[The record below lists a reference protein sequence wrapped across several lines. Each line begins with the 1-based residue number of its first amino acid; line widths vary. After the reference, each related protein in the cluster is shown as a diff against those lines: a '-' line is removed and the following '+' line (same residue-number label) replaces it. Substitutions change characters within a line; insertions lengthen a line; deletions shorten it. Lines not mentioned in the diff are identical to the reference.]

1 MSPDAEH
8 PAQLTDGHL
17 VLAQDAARPRVIA
30 CHAYYRNT
38 DCQERLAGARPA
50 GSKSVKTVPSVMG
63 TSGVG
68 EAARAGAT
76 GLVGGADTG
85 LTDTASASPATPTA
99 APGSVSRTSL
109 AVHREHGGC
118 PILDERRSGIGA
130 RDSFTAPASSQ
141 RTRIGLQLP
150 STCHLPL

>member
-99 APGSVSRTSL
+99 APRDDQPTTRAGLPWRRAQAAL
-109 AVHREHGGC
+109 ASHRQAH
-118 PILDERRSGIGA
+118 
-130 RDSFTAPASSQ
+130 TADTT
-141 RTRIGLQLP
+141 TRILP
-150 STCHLPL
+150 